1 MESKIKRKRFFWNKY
16 IVRSYIIGAIVF
28 SASMFFGPWLIMDFQ
43 SEPNVYHVYVQ
54 DAYVGTVREKQAA
67 HECLQAAK
75 ETVSADSEDITFMDA
90 GIRLEGDHI
99 FVGLPTSRYEI
110 IAQMTELLENS
121 VQQPLK
127 RSYMLKINNYL
138 VALGSVDEI
147 ELVLQTVVDQYDGD
161 SDFDVSL
168 KRDVER
174 DFNVMTAEITAPQE
188 EYVGS
193 VDSAFAGFTSIEETL
208 FDEEYYQEEL
218 DFSDFEQGLQSM
230 NFLDKIEIT
239 ECYLK
244 AEDISSVEE
253 AIQYLTQ
260 DQSEEGIYKVVS
272 GDTLSG
278 ISISTG
284 IPVEELISLNDALEN
299 ENSIIHV
306 GQELVFSIPKPT
318 LTLEYIS
325 TVYREEEYSAE
336 IQYVDNDAWYTTKQ
350 VTLQEPSNGFR
361 KAVSNITYHNGEEY
375 STEVLK
381 QEVLMEAVPKIV
393 ERGTKIPPTYI
404 KPLAGGRLSSG
415 FGYRSFRGGGN
426 HYGVDWATPTG
437 TTIYASSGGTVT
449 RAGWSSSYGYC
460 VYIQHPDGVET
471 RYAHNSKLL
480 VKVGQ
485 AVKQGQSIALSGNT
499 GDSSGP
505 HLHFE
510 IRINGKPIDPFTKG
524 YLTR

>member
-1 MESKIKRKRFFWNKY
+1 MDEWN
-16 IVRSYIIGAIVF
+16 
-28 SASMFFGPWLIMDFQ
+28 
-43 SEPNVYHVYVQ
+43 EPNMYHVFVR
-54 DAYVGTVREKQAA
+54 DTYVGMVSDKQTA
-67 HECLQAAK
+67 HECLQVAK
-75 ETVSADSEDITFMDA
+75 EAVSADSEEITFMDA
-90 GIRLEGDHI
+90 GIRFEGEHVM
-99 FVGLPTSRYEI
+99 FGLTSNTSTMI
-110 IAQMTELLENS
+110 DTMTNLLESN
-121 VQQPLK
+121 VQETLQ

-138 VALGSVDEI
+138 VALGSIDEV
-147 ELVLQTVVDQYDGD
+147 ERVLQTVVDQYD
-161 SDFDVSL
+161 SENNFDVEL
-168 KRDVER
+168 KRDTER
-174 DFNVMTAEITAPQE
+174 DFNVLTAEITIVDEVQE
-188 EYVGS
+188 ESVGS
-193 VDSAFAGFTSIEETL
+193 SFAGFTSIEDTL
-208 FDEEYYQEEL
+208 FKEEYYQEEL
-218 DFSDFEQGLQSM
+218 DFSDFEVGIQSM

-244 AEDISSVEE
+244 PDEITAMEDAVS
-253 AIQYLTQ
+253 YLTQ
-260 DQSEEGIYKVVS
+260 DQSEEGVYKVVA

-284 IPVEELISLNDALEN
+284 IPMEELIALNDALEN
-299 ENSIIHV
+299 ENSIINI
-306 GQELVFSIPKPT
+306 GQELIVSIPKAP
-318 LTLEYIS
+318 LTLEYVG
-325 TVYREEEYSAE
+325 TEYREEEYSAE
-336 IQYVDNDAWYTTKQ
+336 IQYIDNDSWYTTKQ

-375 STEVLK
+375 AVEVLK

-415 FGYRSFRGGGN
+415 FGYRSFRGGSN

-471 RYAHNSKLL
+471 RYAHNSRLL

-485 AVKQGQSIALSGNT
+485 TVKQGEAIALSGNT
-499 GDSSGP
+499 GDSFGA

-510 IRINGKPIDPFTKG
+510 IRVNGKPIDPYTKG
-524 YLTR
+524 YLK